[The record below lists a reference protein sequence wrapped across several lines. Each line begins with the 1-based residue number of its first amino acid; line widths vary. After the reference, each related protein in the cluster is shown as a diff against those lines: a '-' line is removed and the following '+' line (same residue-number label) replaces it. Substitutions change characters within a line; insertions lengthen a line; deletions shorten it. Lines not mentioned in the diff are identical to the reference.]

1 MKEENKEQTHEMK
14 QKMHSKLIC
23 ATLIHMRLLQCQK
36 GSTDGNSGI
45 PETLHCTEH
54 WWAAAQHS
62 CEGHLSNTAQE
73 RGGQHPW
80 KHTFYLTLE
89 RDSYKKQLSIPKP
102 SS

>member
-54 WWAAAQHS
+54 
-62 CEGHLSNTAQE
+62 
-73 RGGQHPW
+73 
-80 KHTFYLTLE
+80 
-89 RDSYKKQLSIPKP
+89 
-102 SS
+102 